1 MENDPANAFQPDS
14 TLSRCW
20 RPLFAPAEGGGP
32 DVLSKARERV
42 LIVEDDLLIAS
53 QMEAALEDAGFE
65 VVGLAA
71 SGEEALEL
79 AKAEPPM
86 LAVVDIRLAGDR
98 DGVETALDLFR
109 HHGIRCIFA
118 SAHADSEARSRAEP
132 AAPLGWLRKPYGMAS
147 LTTMVLRAV
156 ESLRGKQS

>member
-1 MENDPANAFQPDS
+1 MENDSYGTVQFHS

-20 RPLFAPAEGGGP
+20 RPFFAPGEAGGP
-32 DVLSKARERV
+32 GVLPKARDRV

-53 QMEAALEDAGFE
+53 QMEAALVEGGFD

-79 AKAEPPM
+79 AKAELPM
-86 LAVVDIRLAGDR
+86 LAVVDIKLAGER

-109 HHGIRCIFA
+109 SHGVRCIFA
-118 SAHADSEARSRAEP
+118 SAHTDAEVRNRAEP
-132 AAPLGWLRKPYGMAS
+132 VAPLGWLRKPYAMAS

-156 ESLRGKQS
+156 DLLRGRQS